1 MPKINNNTSIPGTET
16 LETLEKVEKVEILTY
31 NTMLPENYPALQCL
45 SWFNSDVQTTQ
56 NWAGGLFR
64 GGFDNTDPKMM
75 LLKAAV
81 ENGIK
86 ETEDD
91 IAKLKEFL
99 AAYVAPKK

>member
-1 MPKINNNTSIPGTET
+1 MVKNKDDGTILPEPEKI
-16 LETLEKVEKVEILTY
+16 EKVEVLTN
-31 NTMLPENYPALQCL
+31 NTLVPENYPALQCL
-45 SWFNSDVQTTQ
+45 SWFNSDVQNAQ

-75 LLKAAV
+75 SLKAAA
-81 ENGIK
+81 ENSIK

-99 AAYVAPKK
+99 AAYVPPNN